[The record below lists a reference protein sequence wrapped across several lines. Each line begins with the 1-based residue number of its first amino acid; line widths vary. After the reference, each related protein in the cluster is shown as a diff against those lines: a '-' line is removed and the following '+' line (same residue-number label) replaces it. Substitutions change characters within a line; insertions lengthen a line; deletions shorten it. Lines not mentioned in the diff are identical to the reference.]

1 MYYFV
6 YYVGFQEVLG
16 GFMLT
21 NYRHQK
27 IDQFNKILESVDW
40 AKVITT
46 FSICL
51 VNYCQIDLCMFT
63 FTSNKLR
70 LLFKKTLQKLI
81 QFNFTNVTDF
91 YECSV

>member
-27 IDQFNKILESVDW
+27 IDQFNKILESVD
-40 AKVITT
+40 
-46 FSICL
+46 
-51 VNYCQIDLCMFT
+51 
-63 FTSNKLR
+63 
-70 LLFKKTLQKLI
+70 
-81 QFNFTNVTDF
+81 
-91 YECSV
+91 